1 LRRRLR
7 SAERRNDDATRL
19 GSSRVKTPLSRVS
32 ASLCSV
38 TCRDQRRPACFDLG
52 FFRAALLRLWVL
64 RGALR
69 PRLDTLCAVA
79 AISDKPGWAETG
91 SSRVGKG
98 AMSNTFRYLAFAAS
112 CLLLAPIAAAAQT
125 YPSRQI
131 TLIVPFAPGGPADF
145 LGRLVG
151 QKMGE
156 DLGQQIVVDNRPG
169 ANTIIGAQAVAKA
182 APDGYTLLMAID
194 GTLVMNPFLY
204 TKLAYDPFRD
214 FVPVSLLALVPSAL
228 VGNIDI
234 PVNSIKELVD
244 QEKAKPGTFQIGI
257 STPTSQVNVGL
268 LNMMAGTNF
277 GIVPYRGGT
286 TQITGILAGDIPLG
300 MESINVARPLWRD
313 KRLKI
318 LGLVSAQRLSLA
330 PEIATI
336 AETFPGYD
344 LGIWQS
350 IVTPAGTPGAVVN
363 VLHAAIRKVLAM
375 PEVREKLLAAG
386 IEPASSATP
395 QEFAAFIRSQAD
407 TRAKVIAAVGMK
419 LD

>member
-1 LRRRLR
+1 MKMQFARL
-7 SAERRNDDATRL
+7 
-19 GSSRVKTPLSRVS
+19 
-32 ASLCSV
+32 
-38 TCRDQRRPACFDLG
+38 ACAAVFL
-52 FFRAALLRLWVL
+52 ALLSPAVL
-64 RGALR
+64 
-69 PRLDTLCAVA
+69 
-79 AISDKPGWAETG
+79 
-91 SSRVGKG
+91 
-98 AMSNTFRYLAFAAS
+98 
-112 CLLLAPIAAAAQT
+112 AQT

-145 LGRLVG
+145 LGRLIG
-151 QKMGE
+151 QKMSE

-204 TKLAYDPFRD
+204 SKLAYDPFKD
-214 FVPVSLLALVPSAL
+214 FVPISLIALVPSAV
-228 VGNIDI
+228 VGNINI
-234 PVNSIKELVD
+234 PVSSIRELVD

-277 GIVPYRGGT
+277 TMVPYRGGT
-286 TQITGILAGDIPLG
+286 TQITGILAGDVPLG
-300 MESINVARPLWRD
+300 MESINVSLPLWRD
-313 KRLKI
+313 KKVKI

-330 PEIATI
+330 PEIPAI

-350 IVTPAGTPGAVVN
+350 IVAPAGTTRDVVTK
-363 VLHAAIRKVLAM
+363 LHGSLRKVLAM
-375 PEVREKLLAAG
+375 PDVREKLLNAG
-386 IEPASSATP
+386 IEPASSNSP
-395 QEFAAFIRSQAD
+395 DEFAAFIRSQAD
-407 TRAKVIAAVGMK
+407 ARSKVIKTLGMK